1 MHSQY
6 SGYNLEYW
14 VIEANHMG
22 LIGNGAEMGSPPL
35 SIPAAAVVPES
46 LGQGQGQGG
55 GVIAQPKPSP
65 ALPYPA

>member
-46 LGQGQGQGG
+46 LGQGQGQ
-55 GVIAQPKPSP
+55 VLSVSFR
-65 ALPYPA
+65 L